1 RMYYWIFVGF
11 LALCVYCMLR
21 WRNSRT
27 GRAWVAIRDDELA
40 ARAMGVNTFKYRL
53 LAFSVSAVMAGIVGM
68 INAAQIF
75 NAFPSP
81 NFDVQT
87 TVVVFIM
94 VILGGLGSLPGAIL
108 GAIAF
113 TVPPFVLQQF
123 VFYKYLII
131 SVVGPNGAGKTT
143 VFNLISGV
151 LRPTAGSIQLHGREL
166 VGEPAHRVTH
176 HGVARTFQNIRVFPQ
191 LTVRENILLGTHHWT
206 RSGILGSVTFWPG
219 TIRAERA
226 AQAEVDTAITLFRE
240 RLEPRLEDPAFTLS
254 YANRRRTE
262 IARALAARPK
272 LLLLDEPA
280 AGMNPYERIE
290 MAGLIRAMR
299 DSGLTIFLIEH
310 HMPLV
315 MEISDRVIVM
325 DHGVKI
331 AEGLPKEV
339 RSNPRVV
346 EAYLGRRAATA

>member
-1 RMYYWIFVGF
+1 VENLIPQPNV
-11 LALCVYCMLR
+11 LQIQALTR
-21 WRNSRT
+21 R
-27 GRAWVAIRDDELA
+27 
-40 ARAMGVNTFKYRL
+40 F
-53 LAFSVSAVMAGIVGM
+53 
-68 INAAQIF
+68 
-75 NAFPSP
+75 
-81 NFDVQT
+81 
-87 TVVVFIM
+87 
-94 VILGGLGSLPGAIL
+94 GGLTAVDGFDAVVNEGEIVSL
-108 GAIAF
+108 
-113 TVPPFVLQQF
+113 
-123 VFYKYLII
+123 
-131 SVVGPNGAGKTT
+131 VGPNGAGKTT

-151 LRPTAGSIQLHGREL
+151 LSPTAGSIRLHGREL
-166 VGEPAHRVTH
+166 VGEPAYRVTH

-206 RSGILGSVTFWPG
+206 RSGMLGSVTYWPG

-226 AQAEVDTAITLFRE
+226 AQAEVENAIALFRE
-240 RLEPRLEDPAFTLS
+240 RLEPRLEDPAFALS

-290 MAGLIRAMR
+290 MAGLIRSMR
-299 DSGLTIFLIEH
+299 DRGLTIFLIEH

-339 RSNPRVV
+339 RTNPRVV
-346 EAYLGRRAATA
+346 EAYLGRRAASA

>member
-1 RMYYWIFVGF
+1 MSQG
-11 LALCVYCMLR
+11 
-21 WRNSRT
+21 
-27 GRAWVAIRDDELA
+27 
-40 ARAMGVNTFKYRL
+40 
-53 LAFSVSAVMAGIVGM
+53 SAVLEIRGLSRR
-68 INAAQIF
+68 F
-75 NAFPSP
+75 
-81 NFDVQT
+81 
-87 TVVVFIM
+87 
-94 VILGGLGSLPGAIL
+94 GGLTAVDGLDITVNEGEIVSL
-108 GAIAF
+108 
-113 TVPPFVLQQF
+113 
-123 VFYKYLII
+123 
-131 SVVGPNGAGKTT
+131 VGPNGAGKTT

-151 LRPTAGSIQLHGREL
+151 LRPTAGSVRLLGREL
-166 VGEPAHRVTH
+166 VGQPAHRITH
-176 HGVARTFQNIRVFPQ
+176 HGIARTFQNIRVFPQ

-206 RSGILGSVTFWPG
+206 RSGMLGSVTFWPG
-219 TIRAERA
+219 TMRAERA
-226 AQAEVDTAITLFRE
+226 AQAEVQTAIELFRE
-240 RLEPRLEDPAFTLS
+240 RLEARLEDPAFTLS

-290 MAGLIRAMR
+290 MAGLIRSMR
-299 DSGLTIFLIEH
+299 DQGLTIFLIEH

-339 RSNPRVV
+339 HSNPRVV

>member
-1 RMYYWIFVGF
+1 MSPG
-11 LALCVYCMLR
+11 
-21 WRNSRT
+21 
-27 GRAWVAIRDDELA
+27 VAVLEIQGLTRRFGGL
-40 ARAMGVNTFKYRL
+40 T
-53 LAFSVSAVMAGIVGM
+53 AVDG
-68 INAAQIF
+68 
-75 NAFPSP
+75 
-81 NFDVQT
+81 FDV
-87 TVVVFIM
+87 TVNDGEIV
-94 VILGGLGSLPGAIL
+94 SL
-108 GAIAF
+108 
-113 TVPPFVLQQF
+113 
-123 VFYKYLII
+123 
-131 SVVGPNGAGKTT
+131 VGPNGAGKTT

-151 LRPTAGSIQLHGREL
+151 LRPTAGSVRLLGREL
-166 VGEPAHRVTH
+166 VGQPAHRITH

-206 RSGILGSVTFWPG
+206 RSGMLGVVTFWPG
-219 TIRAERA
+219 TMRAERA
-226 AQAEVDTAITLFRE
+226 AQAEVQTAIELFRE
-240 RLEPRLEDPAFTLS
+240 RLEARLEDPAFTLS

-290 MAGLIRAMR
+290 MAGLIRSMR
-299 DSGLTIFLIEH
+299 DRGLTIFLIEH

>member
-1 RMYYWIFVGF
+1 VNQRPVT
-11 LALCVYCMLR
+11 LQ
-21 WRNSRT
+21 
-27 GRAWVAIRDDELA
+27 IRGLT
-40 ARAMGVNTFKYRL
+40 RRFGGLT
-53 LAFSVSAVMAGIVGM
+53 AVDR
-68 INAAQIF
+68 
-75 NAFPSP
+75 
-81 NFDVQT
+81 FDVD
-87 TVVVFIM
+87 VNEGEIV
-94 VILGGLGSLPGAIL
+94 SL
-108 GAIAF
+108 
-113 TVPPFVLQQF
+113 
-123 VFYKYLII
+123 
-131 SVVGPNGAGKTT
+131 VGPNGAGKTT

-151 LRPTAGSIQLHGREL
+151 LRPTAGSIVLQGHEL
-166 VGEPAHRVTH
+166 VGQPAHRITH
-176 HGVARTFQNIRVFPQ
+176 YGVARTFQNIRVFPQ
-191 LTVRENILLGTHHWT
+191 LTVRENVLLGTHHWT
-206 RSGILGSVTFWPG
+206 RSGALGSVTFWPG

-226 AQAEVDTAITLFRE
+226 AQAEVDNAISLFRE
-240 RLEPRLEDPAFTLS
+240 RLEPRLEDPAFALS

-290 MAGLIRAMR
+290 MAGLIRSMR
-299 DSGLTIFLIEH
+299 DRGLTIFLIEH

-346 EAYLGRRAATA
+346 EAYLGRRAASA

>member
-1 RMYYWIFVGF
+1 VEN
-11 LALCVYCMLR
+11 V
-21 WRNSRT
+21 T
-27 GRAWVAIRDDELA
+27 E
-40 ARAMGVNTFKYRL
+40 
-53 LAFSVSAVMAGIVGM
+53 
-68 INAAQIF
+68 
-75 NAFPSP
+75 PSP
-81 NFDVQT
+81 ILQIRGLTRRFGGLTAVDSFDVD
-87 TVVVFIM
+87 VNEGEIV
-94 VILGGLGSLPGAIL
+94 SL
-108 GAIAF
+108 
-113 TVPPFVLQQF
+113 
-123 VFYKYLII
+123 
-131 SVVGPNGAGKTT
+131 VGPNGAGKTT

-151 LRPTAGSIQLHGREL
+151 LRPTAGSIRLRGREL
-166 VGEPAHRVTH
+166 VREPAHRITR

-206 RSGILGSVTFWPG
+206 RSGMLGSVVFWPG
-219 TIRAERA
+219 TVRAERA

-240 RLEPRLEDPAFTLS
+240 RLEPRLEDPAFALS

-290 MAGLIRAMR
+290 MAGLIRSMR
-299 DSGLTIFLIEH
+299 ERGLTIFLIEH

-315 MEISDRVIVM
+315 MEISDRVVVM

-339 RSNPRVV
+339 HSNPRVV
-346 EAYLGRRAATA
+346 EAYLGRRAASA

>member
-1 RMYYWIFVGF
+1 MIQRPS
-11 LALCVYCMLR
+11 AL
-21 WRNSRT
+21 
-27 GRAWVAIRDDELA
+27 
-40 ARAMGVNTFKYRL
+40 
-53 LAFSVSAVMAGIVGM
+53 
-68 INAAQIF
+68 QIQALTRRF
-75 NAFPSP
+75 
-81 NFDVQT
+81 
-87 TVVVFIM
+87 
-94 VILGGLGSLPGAIL
+94 GGLTAVDGFDAVVNEGEIVSL
-108 GAIAF
+108 
-113 TVPPFVLQQF
+113 
-123 VFYKYLII
+123 
-131 SVVGPNGAGKTT
+131 VGPNGAGKTT

-151 LRPTAGSIQLHGREL
+151 LRPTAGSIRLHGREL

-226 AQAEVDTAITLFRE
+226 AQAEVETAITLFRE

-299 DSGLTIFLIEH
+299 DRGLTIFLIEH

>member
-1 RMYYWIFVGF
+1 M
-11 LALCVYCMLR
+11 
-21 WRNSRT
+21 S
-27 GRAWVAIRDDELA
+27 
-40 ARAMGVNTFKYRL
+40 ARK
-53 LAFSVSAVMAGIVGM
+53 AVLEIAGLTRRFGGLTAVEG
-68 INAAQIF
+68 
-75 NAFPSP
+75 
-81 NFDVQT
+81 FDV
-87 TVVVFIM
+87 TVIEGEIV
-94 VILGGLGSLPGAIL
+94 SL
-108 GAIAF
+108 
-113 TVPPFVLQQF
+113 
-123 VFYKYLII
+123 
-131 SVVGPNGAGKTT
+131 VGPNGAGKTT
-143 VFNLISGV
+143 VFNLISGI
-151 LRPTAGSIQLHGREL
+151 LRPTAGSIRLLGREL
-166 VGEPAHRVTH
+166 VGQPAHRITH

-206 RSGILGSVTFWPG
+206 RSGMLGSVTFWPG

-226 AQAEVDTAITLFRE
+226 AQAEVHTAIDLFRE
-240 RLEPRLEDPAFTLS
+240 RLEARLDDPAFSLS

-290 MAGLIRAMR
+290 MAGLIRSMR
-299 DSGLTIFLIEH
+299 DRGLTIFLIEH

-331 AEGLPKEV
+331 AQGLPKEV
-339 RSNPRVV
+339 HSNPRVV

>member
-1 RMYYWIFVGF
+1 MSPGTAV
-11 LALCVYCMLR
+11 LELR
-21 WRNSRT
+21 GLTRR
-27 GRAWVAIRDDELA
+27 
-40 ARAMGVNTFKYRL
+40 F
-53 LAFSVSAVMAGIVGM
+53 
-68 INAAQIF
+68 
-75 NAFPSP
+75 
-81 NFDVQT
+81 
-87 TVVVFIM
+87 
-94 VILGGLGSLPGAIL
+94 GGLTAVDSLDV
-108 GAIAF
+108 
-113 TVPPFVLQQF
+113 TVNEGEIVSL
-123 VFYKYLII
+123 
-131 SVVGPNGAGKTT
+131 VGPNGAGKTT

-151 LRPTAGSIQLHGREL
+151 LRPTAGSVRLLGREL
-166 VGEPAHRVTH
+166 VGQPAHRITH
-176 HGVARTFQNIRVFPQ
+176 HGIARTFQNIRVFPQ

-206 RSGILGSVTFWPG
+206 RSGMLGSVTFWPG
-219 TIRAERA
+219 TVRAERA
-226 AQAEVDTAITLFRE
+226 AQAEVQTAIELFRE
-240 RLEPRLEDPAFTLS
+240 RLEARLEDPAFTLS

-290 MAGLIRAMR
+290 MAGLIRSMR
-299 DSGLTIFLIEH
+299 DRGLTIFLIEH

-339 RSNPRVV
+339 HSNPRVV

>member
-1 RMYYWIFVGF
+1 MTSGAAV
-11 LALCVYCMLR
+11 LE
-21 WRNSRT
+21 
-27 GRAWVAIRDDELA
+27 IRGLM
-40 ARAMGVNTFKYRL
+40 RRF
-53 LAFSVSAVMAGIVGM
+53 
-68 INAAQIF
+68 
-75 NAFPSP
+75 
-81 NFDVQT
+81 
-87 TVVVFIM
+87 
-94 VILGGLGSLPGAIL
+94 GGLTAVDSLD
-108 GAIAF
+108 IA
-113 TVPPFVLQQF
+113 VNEGEIVSL
-123 VFYKYLII
+123 
-131 SVVGPNGAGKTT
+131 VGPNGAGKTT

-151 LRPTAGSIQLHGREL
+151 LRPTAGSVRLLGREL
-166 VGEPAHRVTH
+166 VGLPAHRITR
-176 HGVARTFQNIRVFPQ
+176 HGIARTFQNIRVFPQ
-191 LTVRENILLGTHHWT
+191 LTVRENVLLGTHHWT
-206 RSGILGSVTFWPG
+206 RSGMLGSVIFWPS

-226 AQAEVDTAITLFRE
+226 AKAEVETAIDLFRE

-290 MAGLIRAMR
+290 MAGLIRSMR
-299 DSGLTIFLIEH
+299 DRGLTIFLIEH

-339 RSNPRVV
+339 HSNPRVV

>member
-1 RMYYWIFVGF
+1 LIQRPGVLQIQ
-11 LALCVYCMLR
+11 ALTR
-21 WRNSRT
+21 R
-27 GRAWVAIRDDELA
+27 
-40 ARAMGVNTFKYRL
+40 F
-53 LAFSVSAVMAGIVGM
+53 
-68 INAAQIF
+68 
-75 NAFPSP
+75 
-81 NFDVQT
+81 
-87 TVVVFIM
+87 
-94 VILGGLGSLPGAIL
+94 GGLTAVDGFDAVVNEGEIVSL
-108 GAIAF
+108 
-113 TVPPFVLQQF
+113 
-123 VFYKYLII
+123 
-131 SVVGPNGAGKTT
+131 VGPNGAGKTT

-151 LRPTAGSIQLHGREL
+151 LRPTAGSIRLHGREL

>member
-1 RMYYWIFVGF
+1 M
-11 LALCVYCMLR
+11 
-21 WRNSRT
+21 S
-27 GRAWVAIRDDELA
+27 
-40 ARAMGVNTFKYRL
+40 
-53 LAFSVSAVMAGIVGM
+53 
-68 INAAQIF
+68 
-75 NAFPSP
+75 
-81 NFDVQT
+81 
-87 TVVVFIM
+87 
-94 VILGGLGSLPGAIL
+94 GGGAIL
-108 GAIAF
+108 QIRGLTRRFGGLTAVDGLDVDVNDGEI
-113 TVPPFVLQQF
+113 VSL
-123 VFYKYLII
+123 
-131 SVVGPNGAGKTT
+131 VGPNGAGKTT

-151 LRPTAGSIQLHGREL
+151 LRPTAGSVLLLGREV
-166 VGEPAHRVTH
+166 VGQPAHRITH
-176 HGVARTFQNIRVFPQ
+176 HGIARTFQNIRVFPQ

-206 RSGILGSVTFWPG
+206 RSGMLGAVTFWPG
-219 TIRAERA
+219 TLRAERA
-226 AQAEVDTAITLFRE
+226 AQAEVQTAIELFRE
-240 RLEPRLEDPAFTLS
+240 RLEARLEDPAFTLS

-290 MAGLIRAMR
+290 MAGLIRSMR
-299 DSGLTIFLIEH
+299 DRGLTIFLIEH

-339 RSNPRVV
+339 HSNPRVV

>member
-1 RMYYWIFVGF
+1 MSQPGTV
-11 LALCVYCMLR
+11 LE
-21 WRNSRT
+21 
-27 GRAWVAIRDDELA
+27 IRGLT
-40 ARAMGVNTFKYRL
+40 RRF
-53 LAFSVSAVMAGIVGM
+53 
-68 INAAQIF
+68 
-75 NAFPSP
+75 
-81 NFDVQT
+81 
-87 TVVVFIM
+87 
-94 VILGGLGSLPGAIL
+94 GGLTAVDGLDIDVNDGEIVSL
-108 GAIAF
+108 
-113 TVPPFVLQQF
+113 
-123 VFYKYLII
+123 
-131 SVVGPNGAGKTT
+131 VGPNGAGKTT
-143 VFNLISGV
+143 VFNLVSGV
-151 LRPTAGSIQLHGREL
+151 LRPTAGSVRLLGRDL
-166 VGEPAHRVTH
+166 VGQPAHRITH
-176 HGVARTFQNIRVFPQ
+176 HGIARTFQNIRVFPQ

-206 RSGILGSVTFWPG
+206 RSGMLGSVTFWPA
-219 TIRAERA
+219 TLRAERA
-226 AQAEVDTAITLFRE
+226 AQAEVQTAIELFRE

-290 MAGLIRAMR
+290 MAGLIRSMR
-299 DSGLTIFLIEH
+299 DRGLTILLIEH

-339 RSNPRVV
+339 HSNPRVV

>member
-1 RMYYWIFVGF
+1 MIQRPNVLQIH
-11 LALCVYCMLR
+11 ALTR
-21 WRNSRT
+21 R
-27 GRAWVAIRDDELA
+27 
-40 ARAMGVNTFKYRL
+40 F
-53 LAFSVSAVMAGIVGM
+53 
-68 INAAQIF
+68 
-75 NAFPSP
+75 
-81 NFDVQT
+81 
-87 TVVVFIM
+87 
-94 VILGGLGSLPGAIL
+94 GGLTAVDGFDAAVNEGEIVSL
-108 GAIAF
+108 
-113 TVPPFVLQQF
+113 
-123 VFYKYLII
+123 
-131 SVVGPNGAGKTT
+131 VGPNGAGKTT

-151 LRPTAGSIQLHGREL
+151 LRPTAGSIRLHGREL
-166 VGEPAHRVTH
+166 VGEPAHRITH

-206 RSGILGSVTFWPG
+206 RSGMLGSVTFWPG
-219 TIRAERA
+219 TMRAERA
-226 AQAEVDTAITLFRE
+226 AQAEVHTAIELFRE
-240 RLEPRLEDPAFTLS
+240 RLEARLEDPAFTLS

-290 MAGLIRAMR
+290 MAGLIRSMR
-299 DSGLTIFLIEH
+299 DRGLTILLIEH

-339 RSNPRVV
+339 HSNPRVV

>member
-1 RMYYWIFVGF
+1 VETVSEPGSI
-11 LALCVYCMLR
+11 LQ
-21 WRNSRT
+21 
-27 GRAWVAIRDDELA
+27 IRGLT
-40 ARAMGVNTFKYRL
+40 RRFGGLT
-53 LAFSVSAVMAGIVGM
+53 AVDG
-68 INAAQIF
+68 
-75 NAFPSP
+75 
-81 NFDVQT
+81 FDVD
-87 TVVVFIM
+87 VNEGEIV
-94 VILGGLGSLPGAIL
+94 SL
-108 GAIAF
+108 
-113 TVPPFVLQQF
+113 
-123 VFYKYLII
+123 
-131 SVVGPNGAGKTT
+131 VGPNGAGKTT

-151 LRPTAGSIQLHGREL
+151 LRPTGGSVRLLGREL
-166 VGEPAHRVTH
+166 VGQPAHRITH
-176 HGVARTFQNIRVFPQ
+176 HGIARTFQNIRVFPQ
-191 LTVRENILLGTHHWT
+191 LSVRENILLGTHHWT
-206 RSGILGSVTFWPG
+206 RSGMLGSVIFWPG
-219 TIRAERA
+219 TLRAERA
-226 AQAEVDTAITLFRE
+226 AQAEVQTAIDLFRE

-290 MAGLIRAMR
+290 MAGLIRSMR
-299 DSGLTIFLIEH
+299 DRGLTIFLIEH

-339 RSNPRVV
+339 HSNPRVV